1 MRCWRFLIPVKRVT
15 LPESSDGAQVHHRAL
30 ESLYRSAPINRA
42 FPSELEIVEDGFAR
56 IRFEVTGDHYHA
68 AGALHGTAYFKML
81 DDAAFYAVNSLV
93 TDRFVLTTAFN
104 LLFTKPI
111 KAGPVIAE
119 GRWISG
125 RKRVFVGDARLID
138 QHGEEAAR
146 GTGTF
151 MRSQIALSSLPGY
164 TRP

>member
-1 MRCWRFLIPVKRVT
+1 VT
-15 LPESSDGAQVHHRAL
+15 PPDKIGADSPGSAHHRAL
-30 ESLYRSAPINRA
+30 ESLYRAAPINTL
-42 FPSELEIVEDGFAR
+42 FPSQLEIVEDGFAR
-56 IRFEVTGDHYHA
+56 IRFTVGEEHYHA

-104 LLFTKPI
+104 LLFTRPL
-111 KAGPVIAE
+111 KAGELIAE

-125 RKRVFVGDARLID
+125 KRRVFVADARLID
-138 QHGEEAAR
+138 SEGEEAAR

-151 MRSQIALSSLPGY
+151 MRSQIPLGSLPGY
-164 TRP
+164 ARP

>member
-1 MRCWRFLIPVKRVT
+1 MRFLNPVQRVT
-15 LPESSDGAQVHHRAL
+15 LPDRGDGASAHHRAL
-30 ESLYRSAPINRA
+30 ETLYRSAPINRA

-56 IRFEVTGDHYHA
+56 IRFEVGTEHFHA

-111 KAGPVIAE
+111 KAGLVIAE

-138 QHGEEAAR
+138 QHGDEAAR

-151 MRSQIALSSLPGY
+151 MRSQIALSSLDGY
-164 TRP
+164 ARQ

>member
-1 MRCWRFLIPVKRVT
+1 MP
-15 LPESSDGAQVHHRAL
+15 PDHDAPAAQVHHRAL
-30 ESLYRSAPINRA
+30 ESLYRSAPINHS
-42 FPSELEIVEDGFAR
+42 FPSRLQIVADGIAR
-56 IRFEVTGDHYHA
+56 IHFDVSADHFHA

-93 TDRFVLTTAFN
+93 SDRFVLTTAFN

-111 KAGPVIAE
+111 IAGPVVAE

-125 RKRVFVGDARLID
+125 RKRIFVGDARLID
-138 QHGEEAAR
+138 ADGDEAAR

-151 MRSQIALSSLPGY
+151 MRSHIRLSSLPGY
-164 TRP
+164 SAG